1 MLASD
6 TARAVDSAITVRHA
20 AHMDQDEELALAGG
34 NLSNVV
40 RIGDTVRRSTGP
52 WTPAVHNLLR
62 HLESVGMKGVP
73 RALGFDSKGREV
85 LSYLS
90 GEVPVS
96 EPWPQ
101 HVWSLSTLADVGMW
115 LASYHRAV
123 SSYRPDSASR
133 WWLGE
138 GAPGPGE
145 IVCHNDLAPY
155 NAVFTSGRV
164 TGVIDWDVAGPATP
178 AWDLA
183 FCTWQWLP
191 LHHPQLAASLGGP
204 DETAQ
209 AKRLRLLC
217 DSYGHT
223 DPAELLTLVERRVDA
238 NRSGLLTR
246 ANTGDLMSQR
256 LVDDGHVTEMERT
269 IDYLGDRMPVLQAL
283 IETDHARTCHRD
295 DT

>member
-1 MLASD
+1 
-6 TARAVDSAITVRHA
+6 
-20 AHMDQDEELALAGG
+20 MDHDEELALSGG

-52 WTPAVHNLLR
+52 WTPAVHDLLR
-62 HLESVGMKGVP
+62 HLESVGMQGVP
-73 RALGFDSKGREV
+73 RALGFDSQGREV
-85 LSYLS
+85 LSYLA

-101 HVWSLSTLADVGMW
+101 HVWSLSTIADVGKW
-115 LASYHRAV
+115 LANYHRAV
-123 SSYRPDSASR
+123 SGYRPDSASR

-145 IVCHNDLAPY
+145 IVCHNDFAPY
-155 NAVFTSGRV
+155 NAVFSSGRV

-183 FCTWQWLP
+183 FCTWQWVP

-209 AKRLRLLC
+209 AKRVRLLC

-223 DPAELLTLVERRVDA
+223 DAAELLRLVERRVDA
-238 NRSGLLTR
+238 SRSGLLTR
-246 ANTGDLMSQR
+246 ANAGDLMSQR
-256 LVDDGHVTEMERT
+256 LIDDGHVREMERT
-269 IDYLGDRMPVLQAL
+269 IHYLTGRIPAL
-283 IETDHARTCHRD
+283 IATIDADRQTANE
-295 DT
+295 